1 MHLFGLLMNYVGLEA
16 LSLLGFVH
24 WIYALN
30 IYL

>member
-1 MHLFGLLMNYVGLEA
+1 MHLFGLLMNYFGLEG
-16 LSLLGFVH
+16 LCLLGFTH